1 MYRATHLFFETPAER
16 DAAEQ
21 EAQAAKDPV
30 SRKLNY
36 PALGEEKKQL
46 NSILYDAESG
56 GQEVIS
62 MSCFAR
68 PPPRTVPK
76 PISTKASSAIP
87 AEAL

>member
-21 EAQAAKDPV
+21 EALAAKDSV

-46 NSILYDAESG
+46 NSICLTLTQCNLDLIRQFDNTTRDKALL
-56 GQEVIS
+56 
-62 MSCFAR
+62 CFR
-68 PPPRTVPK
+68 F
-76 PISTKASSAIP
+76 STLPYIK
-87 AEAL
+87 